1 MNKKP
6 AILFDIDYTLFDTD
20 FFKESKLLKHKI
32 YDEVIGVL
40 ESLAE
45 ATTLGIFSKGET
57 EFQKTKLN
65 KTGIGKFFKENNVHI
80 FDDKG
85 ANLRDILEKYKSFKL
100 FIVDDKLEILH
111 SAKKHMPQI
120 FTIWVKRGPFA
131 QNQEKIPDFNPDTEI
146 KNLSVIPSLI
156 LNT

>member
-1 MNKKP
+1 
-6 AILFDIDYTLFDTD
+6 
-20 FFKESKLLKHKI
+20 
-32 YDEVIGVL
+32 
-40 ESLAE
+40 
-45 ATTLGIFSKGET
+45 
-57 EFQKTKLN
+57 LN

>member
-57 EFQKTKLN
+57 EFQKTKLLQHLE
-65 KTGIGKFFKENNVHI
+65 FFQKE
-80 FDDKG
+80 
-85 ANLRDILEKYKSFKL
+85 KL
-100 FIVDDKLEILH
+100 N
-111 SAKKHMPQI
+111 SKK
-120 FTIWVKRGPFA
+120 
-131 QNQEKIPDFNPDTEI
+131 QN
-146 KNLSVIPSLI
+146 
-156 LNT
+156 